1 LTKAT
6 TAPIRGLLALALVA
20 LTALCVVFAG
30 VALYRQSHLTDKPF
44 SLSNSGQAIT
54 PDSERHAAVAIAEQF
69 CLRMDGVDGSDV
81 DGYKKRVS
89 ELLTTKQKAKFT
101 SQFAE
106 FEKVGVDKTL
116 KGEGTIL
123 SSGVADIDQDSA
135 TVLVVHDST
144 VKATSGTTERH
155 YRWTV
160 SLRKVHGDWLVD
172 DFTPVS

>member
-6 TAPIRGLLALALVA
+6 TGHSRGLIALALV
-20 LTALCVVFAG
+20 VVTLVCLGAAG
-30 VALYRQSHLTDKPF
+30 VLLQRASHLTDKPF
-44 SLSNSGQAIT
+44 SLSNSGQAIPT
-54 PDSERHAAVAIAEQF
+54 DSERHAVVAVAEQF
-69 CLRMDGVDGSDV
+69 CLRMDSVDGSDV
-81 DGYKKRVS
+81 EGYKKRVS

-101 SQFAE
+101 SGFAE
-106 FEKVGVDKTL
+106 FEKVGLDKSL
-116 KGEGTIL
+116 KGEGTVL

-144 VKATSGTTERH
+144 VKASSGTTERH

>member
-1 LTKAT
+1 VVT
-6 TAPIRGLLALALVA
+6 V
-20 LTALCVVFAG
+20 LCVVAAG
-30 VALYRQSHLTDKPF
+30 VLLHRATHPTDKPF

-54 PDSERHAAVAIAEQF
+54 AESDRHAAVAVAEQF

-101 SQFAE
+101 SEFAQ
-106 FEKVGVDKTL
+106 FEKVGVDKAL
-116 KGEGTIL
+116 KGEGTVL

-144 VKATSGTTERH
+144 VKASSGTTERH

>member
-1 LTKAT
+1 M
-6 TAPIRGLLALALVA
+6 LVV
-20 LTALCVVFAG
+20 LTALGVVIAG
-30 VALYRQSHLTDKPF
+30 VLLYRASHLTDKPF
-44 SLSNSGQAIT
+44 SLSNSGQVIT
-54 PDSERHAAVAIAEQF
+54 SDSDRHAAVALAEQF
-69 CLRMDGVDGSDV
+69 CLRMDAIDGSDV
-81 DGYKKRVS
+81 DGYKKRVAQ
-89 ELLTTKQKAKFT
+89 LLTTKQKAKFT

-106 FEKVGVDKTL
+106 FEKVGVDKSL

-123 SSGVADIDQDSA
+123 SSGLADIDPDSA

-160 SLRKVHGDWLVD
+160 SLRKVHGSWLVD